1 MKNTLLALC
10 AAVALVVSFSACS
23 SRIPVGLGI
32 ELAALEAAAGQATVR
47 YVNPSVVSYN
57 VEHSTHRVFL
67 DGKLVGK
74 IEIKTP
80 LGIPAQRNLEQSGT
94 FVADKGASLPVGSAN
109 YRIESELTLVL
120 YGDNQQTSKLSGS
133 GAIVVK

>member
-23 SRIPVGLGI
+23 SRVPVGLGV
-32 ELAALEAAAGQATVR
+32 ELASLEAAAGKATVR
-47 YVNPSVVSYN
+47 YVNPSVVAYN
-57 VEHSTHRVFL
+57 VDHSRHRVFL
-67 DGKLVGK
+67 GGKLVGT
-74 IEIKTP
+74 IEIKAP

-94 FVADKGASLPVGSAN
+94 FTPEKGTSVSAGAAD

-120 YGDNQQTSKLSGS
+120 YGENQQHAKLSGS
-133 GAIVVK
+133 GTVVVR

>member
-32 ELAALEAAAGQATVR
+32 ELASLEAAAGKATVR

-57 VEHSTHRVFL
+57 VDHSTHRVFL

-74 IEIKTP
+74 IEIKAP
-80 LGIPAQRNLEQSGT
+80 LGIPAQRNLEQGGT
-94 FVADKGASLPVGSAN
+94 FVAEKGANVATGSAN
-109 YRIESELTLVL
+109 YRLQSELTLVL
-120 YGDNQQTSKLSGS
+120 YGENVQTSKLSGS
-133 GAIVVK
+133 GTVVVK